1 VDVQTTVGDSQD
13 FTFGS
18 SKNKA
23 QTPVTTPTD
32 DEFNPA
38 TYRNAL
44 EEQARQA
51 PGGVEYSQEPQSALG
66 ADLFEL
72 DMSFPVAA
80 PKQKTRTQQQI
91 ENLQK
96 SIAEEKNTARKA
108 RMEENLKGLQQQEQS
123 QSAMKGEGPS
133 PMVQGRQNIY
143 SRQKARLA
151 TQREKLSG
159 GKSTKDMSPEE
170 VIQELRK
177 ARGMRMRGRSKDG
190 QKFGSSTGARFVD
203 SMASYRGGRQMGGY
217 GGYGN
222 QRVPFGF
229 IPGSPYNS
237 MLGRGGYNIPMFD
250 KRMLFGNGAAFFAN
264 GGAAAGGDTVPAMLT
279 PGEFVMN
286 KGAVSKYGTAFMR
299 NLNKGKVQGFNKGG
313 PVQYRDDGGGILRN
327 TSNTELSFGD
337 GPAKIEG
344 VFDSFVDNISST
356 FDNLISPLNGVVQSL
371 NQIAQSFGN
380 FTMQHTVNVE
390 GLINV
395 GGLNVETLKNELS
408 SSIGEMVASEVTK
421 VMDNQNKTFKSN

>member
-1 VDVQTTVGDSQD
+1 
-13 FTFGS
+13 
-18 SKNKA
+18 
-23 QTPVTTPTD
+23 
-32 DEFNPA
+32 
-38 TYRNAL
+38 
-44 EEQARQA
+44 
-51 PGGVEYSQEPQSALG
+51 
-66 ADLFEL
+66 
-72 DMSFPVAA
+72 
-80 PKQKTRTQQQI
+80 
-91 ENLQK
+91 
-96 SIAEEKNTARKA
+96 
-108 RMEENLKGLQQQEQS
+108 
-123 QSAMKGEGPS
+123 
-133 PMVQGRQNIY
+133 
-143 SRQKARLA
+143 
-151 TQREKLSG
+151 
-159 GKSTKDMSPEE
+159 MSPEE

-250 KRMLFGNGAAFFAN
+250 KRMLFGNGAAFFAD

-286 KGAVSKYGTAFMR
+286 KGVVDKYGVGFMR

-313 PVQYRDDGGGILRN
+313 IVQYKSDGDILRPN
-327 TSNTELSFGD
+327 TGQFTSLSNDAVGSSIDDTAGKL
-337 GPAKIEG
+337 KG
-344 VFDSFVDNISST
+344 VFGSFVDNISST

-408 SSIGEMVASEVTK
+408 SSIGEMVASEVAK